1 MPISELKLA
10 KELIR
15 RPSITP
21 KDAGAIN
28 ILAKKLRSLGFKCQ
42 LINFK
47 NIKNLYAKLGK
58 SSPNFCYAGH
68 TDVVP
73 PGNISDWSVNPFKP
87 TVKNNKL
94 IGRGA
99 NDMKASIAC
108 FVAAVSR
115 FKAKNKKFNGSIS
128 LLITGD
134 EEGVA
139 INGTKRV
146 VEYLKRKREK
156 INFCLV
162 GEPTNPNK
170 LGEMIKIGR
179 RGSIT
184 GRLTIT
190 GTQGHVAYPH
200 RANNPSN
207 TIVNILKRI
216 KETKL
221 DNGTKK
227 VVKYLKRKKEKI
239 NFCLVGEP
247 TNPNKL
253 GEMIKIGRRGS
264 ITGRLTVIGTQGHVA
279 YPHIANNPS
288 NTLVK
293 ILKKI
298 KEVKLDKGTKNFQPS
313 NLEITK
319 INIDNHTDN
328 VIPGSANAVFN
339 IRYNDKH
346 SSSSLK
352 RKLNKIFRSITRKAK
367 CKFNIKYE
375 VSGEAFLTKPNKTT
389 YMIQNTIKKIT
400 GIKPKL
406 STAGGT
412 SDARFIRKIAPCLEF
427 GLVGKTMHKID
438 ESVPLPDLKKL
449 TNIYLNILENYF
461 K

>member
-15 RPSITP
+15 KPSITP

-28 ILAKKLRSLGFKCQ
+28 LLAKNLRSLGFNCK

-73 PGNISDWSVNPFKP
+73 PGNIDDWSINPFRP
-87 TVKNNKL
+87 VVKNNRL

-99 NDMKASIAC
+99 SDMKASIAC
-108 FVAAVSR
+108 FVAAVSK
-115 FKAKNKKFNGSIS
+115 FKAQNKKFKGSIS

-134 EEGVA
+134 EEGIA

-146 VEYLKRKREK
+146 VKYLKRKREK

-162 GEPTNPNK
+162 GEPTNQNK
-170 LGEMIKIGR
+170 LGEMIKVGR

-184 GRLTIT
+184 GRLTVI
-190 GTQGHVAYPH
+190 GSQGHVAYPH

-207 TIVNILKRI
+207 TMIKILKRI
-216 KETKL
+216 KEL
-221 DNGTKK
+221 
-227 VVKYLKRKKEKI
+227 
-239 NFCLVGEP
+239 
-247 TNPNKL
+247 
-253 GEMIKIGRRGS
+253 
-264 ITGRLTVIGTQGHVA
+264 
-279 YPHIANNPS
+279 
-288 NTLVK
+288 
-293 ILKKI
+293 
-298 KEVKLDKGTKNFQPS
+298 KLDKGTKNFQPS
-313 NLEITK
+313 NLEVTK
-319 INIDNHTDN
+319 INIDNHADN
-328 VIPGSANAVFN
+328 VIPGSADAVFN
-339 IRYNDKH
+339 IRFNDKH
-346 SSSSLK
+346 TAVSLK
-352 RKLNKIFRSITRKAK
+352 RKLNSIFKSITKNNKSRFKV
-367 CKFNIKYE
+367 KYE

-406 STAGGT
+406 STSGGT
-412 SDARFIRKIAPCLEF
+412 SDARFIRNIAPCLEF

-438 ESVPLPDLKKL
+438 ESVSVSDLKKL
-449 TNIYLNILENYF
+449 TKIYENILVSYF

>member
-1 MPISELKLA
+1 MSINELKLA

-28 ILAKKLRSLGFKCQ
+28 LLAKNLRSLGFKCQ
-42 LINFK
+42 IINFK
-47 NIKNLYAKLGK
+47 NVKNLYAKLGRL
-58 SSPNFCYAGH
+58 SPNFCYAGH

-73 PGNISDWSVNPFKP
+73 PGNINEWSVNPFKP

-108 FVAAVSR
+108 FVAAVSK
-115 FKAKNKKFNGSIS
+115 FKKKNKKFKGSIS

-134 EEGVA
+134 EEGLA
-139 INGTKRV
+139 IHGTKRV
-146 VEYLKRKREK
+146 VKYLKRKREK

-184 GRLTIT
+184 GRLTVI
-190 GTQGHVAYPH
+190 GVQGHVAYPH

-207 TIVNILKRI
+207 S
-216 KETKL
+216 
-221 DNGTKK
+221 
-227 VVKYLKRKKEKI
+227 
-239 NFCLVGEP
+239 
-247 TNPNKL
+247 
-253 GEMIKIGRRGS
+253 M
-264 ITGRLTVIGTQGHVA
+264 
-279 YPHIANNPS
+279 
-288 NTLVK
+288 VK
-293 ILKKI
+293 ILKKL
-298 KEVKLDKGTKNFQPS
+298 KEIKLDKGTKNFQAS

-319 INIDNHTDN
+319 INIDNHADN
-328 VIPGSANAVFN
+328 VIPGSVEAVFN
-339 IRYNDKH
+339 IRFNNRH

-352 RKLNKIFRSITRKAK
+352 RKLNSIFKSITKKTK
-367 CKFNIKYE
+367 CRFSVKYE
-375 VSGEAFLTKPNKTT
+375 TSGEAFLTKPNKTT
-389 YMIQNTIKKIT
+389 YMVQNTIKKIT
-400 GIKPKL
+400 RIKPQL
-406 STAGGT
+406 STSGGT

-438 ESVPLPDLKKL
+438 ESVPLSDLKKL
-449 TNIYLNILENYF
+449 TNIYLKILENYF

>member
-1 MPISELKLA
+1 MLISELKLA

-15 RPSITP
+15 RPSVTP

-28 ILAKKLRSLGFKCQ
+28 LLAKNLKSLGFKCQ
-42 LINFK
+42 IINFK
-47 NIKNLYAKLGK
+47 NITNLYAKLGK

-87 TVKNNKL
+87 SIKNNKL

-108 FVAAVSR
+108 FVAAVSK
-115 FKAKNKKFNGSIS
+115 FKTKRKKFKGSIS

-139 INGTKRV
+139 INGTKKV
-146 VEYLKRKREK
+146 VEYLKKKKEK
-156 INFCLV
+156 INFCIV

-184 GRLTIT
+184 GRI
-190 GTQGHVAYPH
+190 A
-200 RANNPSN
+200 
-207 TIVNILKRI
+207 
-216 KETKL
+216 
-221 DNGTKK
+221 
-227 VVKYLKRKKEKI
+227 
-239 NFCLVGEP
+239 
-247 TNPNKL
+247 
-253 GEMIKIGRRGS
+253 
-264 ITGRLTVIGTQGHVA
+264 VIGTQGHVA
-279 YPHIANNPS
+279 YPHSANNS
-288 NTLVK
+288 ADVMVK

-298 KEVKLDKGTKNFQPS
+298 KEIKLDNGTKNFQAS
-313 NLEITK
+313 NLEITQ
-319 INIDNHTDN
+319 INIDNYADN

-339 IRYNDKH
+339 IRFNNKH
-346 SSSSLK
+346 SSNSLK
-352 RKLNKIFRSITRKAK
+352 KKLNAIFKSITKKAK
-367 CKFNIKYE
+367 CKFNISYQ

-389 YMIQNTIKKIT
+389 YMIQNIIKKIT
-400 GIKPKL
+400 KIKPKL
-406 STAGGT
+406 STTGGT

-438 ESVPLPDLKKL
+438 ESVSLSDLKKL
-449 TNIYLNILENYF
+449 STIYLNILDNYF
-461 K
+461 E

>member
-1 MPISELKLA
+1 MPINELKLA
-10 KELIR
+10 KELNR
-15 RPSITP
+15 KPSITP

-28 ILAKKLRSLGFKCQ
+28 LLAKNLRSIGFKCQ
-42 LINFK
+42 IINFK

-58 SSPNFCYAGH
+58 SKPNFCYAGH

-73 PGNISDWSVNPFKP
+73 PGNMKDWSVNPFKP

-108 FVAAVSR
+108 FIAAVSK
-115 FKAKNKKFNGSIS
+115 FKIKNKKFNGSIS

-139 INGTKRV
+139 I
-146 VEYLKRKREK
+146 
-156 INFCLV
+156 
-162 GEPTNPNK
+162 
-170 LGEMIKIGR
+170 
-179 RGSIT
+179 
-184 GRLTIT
+184 
-190 GTQGHVAYPH
+190 
-200 RANNPSN
+200 
-207 TIVNILKRI
+207 
-216 KETKL
+216 
-221 DNGTKK
+221 NGTKK

-247 TNPNKL
+247 TNPNRL

-264 ITGRLTVIGTQGHVA
+264 ITGRLSIIGSQGHVA
-279 YPHIANNPS
+279 YPHRANNPS
-288 NTLVK
+288 NTIIK

-298 KEVKLDKGTKNFQPS
+298 KEIKLDRGTKNFQPS

-319 INIDNHTDN
+319 INIDNHADN
-328 VIPGSANAVFN
+328 VIPGSAEAVFN
-339 IRYNDKH
+339 IRFNNKH

-352 RKLNKIFRSITRKAK
+352 RKLNTIFRSITKKTK
-367 CKFNIKYE
+367 CRFNIKYE

-400 GIKPKL
+400 KIKPKL
-406 STAGGT
+406 STTGGT
-412 SDARFIRKIAPCLEF
+412 SDARFIKNIAPCLEF

-438 ESVPLPDLKKL
+438 ESVPLSDLKKL
-449 TNIYLNILENYF
+449 TNIYQNILENYF